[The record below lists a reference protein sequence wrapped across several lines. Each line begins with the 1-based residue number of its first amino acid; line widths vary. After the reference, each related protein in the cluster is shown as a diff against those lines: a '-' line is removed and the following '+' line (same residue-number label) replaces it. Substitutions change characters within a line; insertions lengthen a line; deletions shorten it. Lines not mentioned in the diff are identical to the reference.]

1 MNAQLCK
8 SALSRAWRSY
18 IDLCERLNFG
28 ALEDVHFRSGEPIG
42 TITSLKT
49 IAFGTRKDNGP
60 SARAGD
66 PDGVLTESWQ
76 DVIALVGSVPELHVR
91 RFEVAHGNPV
101 KLHIEDRVV
110 VSTLS

>member
-1 MNAQLCK
+1 MKAQLCK
-8 SALSRAWRSY
+8 SALSPAWRSY

-28 ALEDVHFRSGEPIG
+28 VLEDVHFHSGEPIG

-49 IAFGTRKDNGP
+49 IVFGTRKDNGP

-76 DVIALVGSVPELHVR
+76 EVIALVGARPCVHVR
-91 RFEVAHGNPV
+91 RFEVSHGSPV
-101 KLHIEDRVV
+101 KLHLEDRVELTV
-110 VSTLS
+110 G